1 MIHEPGPAPGTAD
14 RAGGQRIAVVFGT
27 RPEIIKLAGI
37 VSELA
42 DQALLIHTGQHF
54 TPALAND
61 IADTL
66 AIGPCH
72 LAFEIGGATR
82 GAQIGEGTLLLDRAF
97 RSLRPRA
104 VVVQGDTNSALAA
117 ALAANAAEVPLMHVE
132 AGLRSRDRA
141 MPEEHNRVLIDHLS
155 DLCCAPTEIS
165 RGNLLA
171 EGIGDERVLVTG
183 NTVVEAVQ
191 RMVPAPADRRQL
203 LQRHGLTA
211 GTFVLATFH
220 RPENV
225 DRAEVLGEVFAQL
238 AGLPVPVVLP
248 LHPRTRARV
257 LAFGLERLLAPL
269 MVLPPL
275 GYRDFL
281 GLSAEAAFLISD
293 SGGVQEEMSVL
304 KRPLIVV
311 RSSTERPEVQGS
323 FAMRVAPGPDVGSL
337 ARRWLLQL
345 PELHGALARL
355 PSPYGDGSASA
366 RSVAALV
373 RLIGRGPW

>member
-1 MIHEPGPAPGTAD
+1 
-14 RAGGQRIAVVFGT
+14 VFGT

-37 VSELA
+37 VSELG

-54 TPALAND
+54 TSALAKD
-61 IADTL
+61 IADTVG
-66 AIGPCH
+66 IGPCH

-97 RSLRPRA
+97 RSLRPRG
-104 VVVQGDTNSALAA
+104 VIVQGDTNSALAA

-132 AGLRSRDRA
+132 AGLRSRDWA

-155 DLCCAPTEIS
+155 QLCCAPTEAS
-165 RGNLLA
+165 RSNLLA

-191 RMVPAPADRRQL
+191 RMVPDPADRKEL
-203 LQRHGLTA
+203 LEREGLTA
-211 GTFVLATFH
+211 GAFIVATFH

-225 DRAEVLGEVFAQL
+225 DCADVLAEVFTQL

-248 LHPRTRARV
+248 LHPRTRERV
-257 LAFGLERLLAPL
+257 MAFGLERLLAPL
-269 MVLPPL
+269 VVVPPL
-275 GYRDFL
+275 RYRDFL

-293 SGGVQEEMSVL
+293 SGGIQEEVSVL

-323 FAMRVAPGPDVGSL
+323 FAKRVALGPAVGSL
-337 ARRWLLQL
+337 ARRWLTQL
-345 PELHGALARL
+345 PELHEALARL

-366 RSVAALV
+366 HSVAALG
-373 RLIGRGPW
+373 RLVGRKSD